1 MPVRVLRPWEEIM
14 LLRRV
19 VFATTAAVLIL
30 AAPAAA
36 STAAAGPSPTPLIL
50 ELILAAI
57 VITGM
62 AIRRPVSRTLA
73 SVRGKLSRPQRQP
86 ARRAVERGA

>member
-1 MPVRVLRPWEEIM
+1 M

-30 AAPAAA
+30 AAPAAAA

-62 AIRRPVSRTLA
+62 AIRRPVSRAVA
-73 SVRGKLSRPQRQP
+73 SVRGKLGRTQREP

>member
-1 MPVRVLRPWEEIM
+1 M

-19 VFATTAAVLIL
+19 VVATTAAVLIF

-36 STAAAGPSPTPLIL
+36 STAAAAGPSPTPLIL

-57 VITGM
+57 VISAM
-62 AIRRPVSRTLA
+62 AVRRPIGRALA
-73 SVRGKLSRPQRQP
+73 AMRGAIGRPRRQP
-86 ARRAVERGA
+86 AARRAIERRA

>member
-1 MPVRVLRPWEEIM
+1 M

-19 VFATTAAVLIL
+19 AFATTAAVLIL

-50 ELILAAI
+50 ELILAA
-57 VITGM
+57 VPRNPQLDVGFTG
-62 AIRRPVSRTLA
+62 
-73 SVRGKLSRPQRQP
+73 
-86 ARRAVERGA
+86 RGAHRGEV

>member
-1 MPVRVLRPWEEIM
+1 M

-19 VFATTAAVLIL
+19 AVATTAAVLIF

-57 VITGM
+57 VVTGM
-62 AIRRPVSRTLA
+62 AMRGPVSRAFA
-73 SVRGKLSRPQRQP
+73 SVRDLVRPRRQA
-86 ARRAVERGA
+86 ARRALERQA

>member
-1 MPVRVLRPWEEIM
+1 MF
-14 LLRRV
+14 LRRV

-36 STAAAGPSPTPLIL
+36 STAAAAGPSPTPLIL

-62 AIRRPVSRTLA
+62 AIRRPVSRAVA
-73 SVRGKLSRPQRQP
+73 SVRGKLGRPQAQP

>member
-1 MPVRVLRPWEEIM
+1 MFNRVA
-14 LLRRV
+14 V
-19 VFATTAAVLIL
+19 ATTAAVLIM

-50 ELILAAI
+50 ELVLAAI

-62 AIRRPVSRTLA
+62 AVRRPVGRALG
-73 SVRGKLSRPQRQP
+73 VMRGAISRPRREP
-86 ARRAVERGA
+86 ASRRAVERRA

>member
-1 MPVRVLRPWEEIM
+1 M

-19 VFATTAAVLIL
+19 VVATTASVLIF

-50 ELILAAI
+50 ELILAGV
-57 VITGM
+57 VITGI
-62 AIRRPVSRTLA
+62 A
-73 SVRGKLSRPQRQP
+73 VRGPIARALGAFSRPRRQTA
-86 ARRAVERGA
+86 ARRAVERRA

>member
-1 MPVRVLRPWEEIM
+1 MLIRVS
-14 LLRRV
+14 V
-19 VFATTAAVLIL
+19 ATTAALLIL

-36 STAAAGPSPTPLIL
+36 QTAAAGPSPTPLIL

-62 AIRRPVSRTLA
+62 AIRRPVSRA
-73 SVRGKLSRPQRQP
+73 VGSVRGKLSRPRA
-86 ARRAVERGA
+86 ARRPIERRA

>member
-1 MPVRVLRPWEEIM
+1 MFSRVA
-14 LLRRV
+14 V
-19 VFATTAAVLIL
+19 ATTAALLIL

-62 AIRRPVSRTLA
+62 AIRPRISRA
-73 SVRGKLSRPQRQP
+73 VGSVRGKLSRPGA
-86 ARRAVERGA
+86 ARRRVERAA

>member
-1 MPVRVLRPWEEIM
+1 MFSRVA
-14 LLRRV
+14 V
-19 VFATTAAVLIL
+19 ATTAALLIL

-50 ELILAAI
+50 ELILAAV

-62 AIRRPVSRTLA
+62 AIRGPVSRA
-73 SVRGKLSRPQRQP
+73 VGSVRGKLGRPSRRP
-86 ARRAVERGA
+86 AARAIERGA

>member
-1 MPVRVLRPWEEIM
+1 MFNRVA
-14 LLRRV
+14 V
-19 VFATTAAVLIL
+19 ATTAALLIF

-50 ELILAAI
+50 ELILAVV

-62 AIRRPVSRTLA
+62 AVRRPVSRAVA
-73 SVRGKLSRPQRQP
+73 SVRETVSRPR
-86 ARRAVERGA
+86 RRATTSALEPRA

>member
-1 MPVRVLRPWEEIM
+1 MN
-14 LLRRV
+14 LRRV
-19 VFATTAAVLIL
+19 TVATIAAVLIL

-36 STAAAGPSPTPLIL
+36 STAAAAGPSPTPLIL

-62 AIRRPVSRTLA
+62 AVRRPVSRAVA
-73 SVRGKLSRPQRQP
+73 SVRETFSRPR
-86 ARRAVERGA
+86 RRAAARTAEPRA

>member
-1 MPVRVLRPWEEIM
+1 M

-19 VFATTAAVLIL
+19 AFATTAAVLIL

-57 VITGM
+57 VVTGL
-62 AIRRPVSRTLA
+62 AVRRPVSRALGA
-73 SVRGKLSRPQRQP
+73 MRGAISRPRRQ
-86 ARRAVERGA
+86 ATSRRAVERRA

>member
-1 MPVRVLRPWEEIM
+1 MFRLAA
-14 LLRRV
+14 
-19 VFATTAAVLIL
+19 ATFTAVLIF

-62 AIRRPVSRTLA
+62 AAREPVSRAVAT
-73 SVRGKLSRPQRQP
+73 VRGKIGRPRT

>member
-1 MPVRVLRPWEEIM
+1 M

-19 VFATTAAVLIL
+19 AVATTASVLIL

-36 STAAAGPSPTPLIL
+36 STAVAGPSPTPLIL

-57 VITGM
+57 VIGAM
-62 AIRRPVSRTLA
+62 AVRRPISRALS
-73 SVRGKLSRPQRQP
+73 SVRGLARPRRRQP
-86 ARRAVERGA
+86 ATRRAVERRA

>member
-1 MPVRVLRPWEEIM
+1 M

-19 VFATTAAVLIL
+19 AVATTAAVLIL

-57 VITGM
+57 VITGLAM
-62 AIRRPVSRTLA
+62 RGPVSRA
-73 SVRGKLSRPQRQP
+73 FDSVRGAIGRPRRQAASVAP
-86 ARRAVERGA
+86 LERRA

>member
-1 MPVRVLRPWEEIM
+1 MFNRVA
-14 LLRRV
+14 V
-19 VFATTAAVLIL
+19 ATTAALLIF

-50 ELILAAI
+50 ELILAAV

-62 AIRRPVSRTLA
+62 AVRRPVSRAVA
-73 SVRGKLSRPQRQP
+73 SVRATVSRPR
-86 ARRAVERGA
+86 RRATTSALEPRA

>member
-1 MPVRVLRPWEEIM
+1 M

-19 VFATTAAVLIL
+19 IVATTAAVLIF

-62 AIRRPVSRTLA
+62 AVRGPVSRALT
-73 SVRGKLSRPQRQP
+73 SVRGAFSRPRSQTAQ
-86 ARRAVERGA
+86 RAVERRA